1 MPLIQGKSD
10 KSRNKNIGELISS
23 GRDPKQAAAIA
34 YSTQRKAEAKDSESA
49 REHDIN
55 GWAEIKGNPI
65 SKVGVFPYSGAQ
77 ISPDLEPD
85 KVYNV
90 FRSETEL
97 NNPETLDSF
106 RLLPWT
112 NEHEMLSGNSEDG
125 LTDSAEKG
133 VHGVIGEDVF
143 FDDGYLK
150 ANIKIFSTELADLIN
165 SGKKEL
171 SIGYRCTYEEKSG
184 TYKGEP
190 YQFEQRNIRG
200 NHLALVGEGRSGHD
214 VAVLDSFKFTFD
226 SKDLIMPSMK
236 EEEKKDMG
244 SEMEIKDE
252 KMSIKEMR
260 EMIRKIGEHLESM
273 SETEDDELAGEE
285 MNKLEH
291 EKETGEGF
299 DEDDP
304 QNKFVHKAEV
314 TDEDEDEKK
323 ELSEKAAK
331 EGDAKDGDMEKEE
344 GDYSKSSDK
353 GKGMDAKLRKLQK
366 QVMDMKDSN
375 VKSLMSEISRRDSL
389 AKRLSA
395 HVGVFDHSNK
405 TVAEV
410 ASYGVKKLGLKA
422 RPGHEESVLSGYLEG
437 KRSSSFATVSAQD
450 SAPQSQ
456 QIANYL
462 KGVK

>member
-1 MPLIQGKSD
+1 MLGENIKELENTGKYPD
-10 KSRNKNIGELISS
+10 
-23 GRDPKQAAAIA
+23 KQAQAIA
-34 YSTQRKAEAKDSESA
+34 FSKQRESKDSESA

-77 ISPDLEPD
+77 ISGDLEPARI
-85 KVYNV
+85 YNV

-97 NNPETLDSF
+97 NNPETIDSF

-125 LTDSAEKG
+125 LTDPINKG
-133 VHGVIGEDVF
+133 VHGVVGEDVYF
-143 FDDGYLK
+143 EDGYLK
-150 ANIKIFSTELADLIN
+150 ANIKIFSEEMANLIN
-165 SGKKEL
+165 DGKTEL
-171 SIGYRCTYEEKSG
+171 SIGYRCTYEPKRG
-184 TYKGEP
+184 TYEGES
-190 YQFEQRNIRG
+190 YDFEQKNIRG

-226 SKDLIMPSMK
+226 SKDIIMPSMK

-244 SEMEIKDE
+244 SEMETKDE
-252 KMSIKEMR
+252 KMSIAELR
-260 EMIRKIGEHLESM
+260 EMVRKIGEHLESM

-285 MNKLEH
+285 MSKLEH

-299 DEDDP
+299 DEDEP

-410 ASYGVKKLGLKA
+410 ALYGVKKLGLKA

-437 KRSSSFATVSAQD
+437 KRSSSFATVSTQD